1 MNPVRNS
8 IGALN
13 PAAEHWDIIS
23 NGVNIFS
30 KPPPSMAGFSN
41 GVNGHDEKSD

>member
-23 NGVNIFS
+23 NGVNIFLYIPTMNS
-30 KPPPSMAGFSN
+30 AGYLLSN
-41 GVNGHDEKSD
+41 GV